1 MALFAAGIL
10 SVAAIG
16 NRPRT
21 LVWPGLLLV
30 IGVLPVIEHVQ
41 PLSRA
46 FLATALILA
55 LMALRGPAKAAEEI
69 AAGALGFV
77 ASLPRN
83 WIAPFNLRRSSGVIA
98 GLRPA
103 HRLRDW
109 AFPVGGSLVILSL
122 ILDANPMLL
131 RMTRIDLDLWAV
143 LERVIFWVG
152 AALLIAPFLAPEVPA
167 PLSRRKPHQNRVM
180 FLALRPISRISNT
193 AFARMPEPPAG
204 IFLPK

>member
-21 LVWPGLLLV
+21 LVWPGLLRV

-41 PLSRA
+41 PPSRA

-55 LMALRGPAKAAEEI
+55 LMALRGPAKAAEKI

-77 ASLPRN
+77 ASLPHN
-83 WIAPFNLRRSSGVIA
+83 WLAPFNLRRSSRVIA

-103 HRLRDW
+103 HWLRDW

-122 ILDANPMLL
+122 LLDANPMLL

-143 LERVIFWVG
+143 LERMIFWVG
-152 AALLIAPFLAPEVPA
+152 A
-167 PLSRRKPHQNRVM
+167 
-180 FLALRPISRISNT
+180 RPS
-193 AFARMPEPPAG
+193 
-204 IFLPK
+204 